1 MRTLDPATPLMELL
15 EEWLYTF
22 ARLDAY
28 ELTRPLA
35 AELTPLDEQWS
46 LVLQREIALLR
57 QRTLARAQVTAADGD
72 LDQFLEAF
80 NNALLTLVGNDR
92 AAELYRRFFARRPSE
107 LKRPVLGEQLGT
119 MAGWVGTL
127 ETLESPGCTAQGQ
140 KLQPLVQKGKE
151 AEAALQLAVQELDDF
166 TTLKEHKAF
175 IDRLNAT
182 RSRVHGSLNEL
193 RHGRP
198 ELNLPADFAEQFFL
212 REERSRGATLAS
224 QQKTVERLEKQ
235 LERQREI
242 LRRLEGE
249 AETEAQQAAARAEV
263 EQELAKLEEQRRQVE
278 RREAELRN
286 KLKR

>member
-1 MRTLDPATPLMELL
+1 MRTLDPAMSPMELL

-35 AELTPLDEQWS
+35 VELTPLEEQWN

-57 QRTLARAQVTAADGD
+57 QRTLARALVTAADGD

-107 LKRPVLGEQLGT
+107 LKRPVLGEQLTT
-119 MAGWVGTL
+119 MAGWIGTL
-127 ETLESPGCTAQGQ
+127 EKLESPELAAQGQ
-140 KLQPLVQKGKE
+140 KLQPLVQKGQA
-151 AEAALQLAVQELDDF
+151 AETALQRAVQELDDF

-175 IDRLNAT
+175 VDRLNAT

-193 RHGRP
+193 RHARP

-212 REERSRGATLAS
+212 RDERSRGPTLAS
-224 QQKTVERLEKQ
+224 QKKIVERLEKQ
-235 LERQREI
+235 LERQRET
-242 LRRLEGE
+242 LSRLEGE
-249 AETEAQQAAARAEV
+249 AETDAQEAAARAAL
-263 EQELAKLEEQRRQVE
+263 EQELAKLEEQRREVE